1 MLKNKNVFL
10 FDMDG
15 LLLDTEA
22 LHVKLWHKIFDKYHL
37 NEHEDLITKVIG
49 TSGDQARMI
58 AKEMTGDPD
67 FLNRHE
73 EEKALMLKDYLK
85 NHDLK
90 QKKGAEKLLSYL
102 YEHDYDIILVSSTF
116 EEGVERALAKGHLS
130 HWIDK
135 KVCGDHVKYSK
146 PNPDIYLR
154 ALSLYNHQAE
164 ECVVLEDS
172 KNGIKA
178 SNAAGIDVI
187 GVPDLIDLSEMK
199 EEHLIA
205 VVPSLEDVLE
215 MVK

>member
-1 MLKNKNVFL
+1 MLRNKKAFL

-15 LLLDTEA
+15 LLLDTES
-22 LHVKLWHKIFDKYHL
+22 LHVKLWHLIFDKYHL
-37 NEHEDLITKVIG
+37 NEHEDLIKNVIG
-49 TSGDQARMI
+49 TSGEQARKI

-67 FLNRHE
+67 FLLRHE
-73 EEKALMLKDYLK
+73 EEKSLMLKEYLE

-90 QKKGAEKLLSYL
+90 EKKGASKLLSFL
-102 YEHDYDIILVSSTF
+102 HDHHYEIILVSSTY
-116 EEGVERALAKGHLS
+116 EEGVERALARGHLS
-130 HWIDK
+130 HWVSK

-154 ALSLYNHQAE
+154 ALSLYNYSPE

-178 SNAAGIDVI
+178 ANAAGIDVI

-205 VVPSLEDVLE
+205 VVPSLLDVLE